1 MNKIRVIRA
10 DLILS
15 KRIVRIAVQPTLSWL
30 RRRNHR
36 MTTRARMLR
45 RMLVRR
51 TIATTRRTA
60 LLASPQVDP
69 LRTNLHTLFA
79 NQFLRLPDL
88 VNRSDMNTYICC
100 HPASIQAGFDNL
112 RVDCDRKNL
121 NRY

>member
-1 MNKIRVIRA
+1 
-10 DLILS
+10 
-15 KRIVRIAVQPTLSWL
+15 
-30 RRRNHR
+30 

-121 NRY
+121 HHY